1 MYLGKTM
8 AMESKSG
15 SRSPEKIPLRKASQT
30 ELSVLRLIQ
39 ARPSI
44 SRIELAHETGLST
57 AAITGV
63 VNALSERNLL
73 VEGTVTSVSVGRKR
87 VGLRLARTLGY
98 VIGVDLGTFNLR
110 IALTDLNGEPIS
122 QRQVA
127 TDMSQGRPAVLARCF
142 AQIREVIAEAGVAA
156 EEIRGIGIAFSGV
169 IDLEKGMILSY
180 PRPGFMESWRN
191 VPLREICELEFGVP
205 CVLEDSVRAI
215 AIMERSRGAGRNYQ
229 DFVYVDVGMGV
240 GATIFIHGKVYRGC
254 NGSAGE
260 FGHITVDENGP
271 LCCCGSYGCLEALAS
286 GARIIETVQTALAKG
301 VSSRVLEMAGGDPE
315 KITIEMIAL
324 AATEGDSLSYRSLS
338 ESAKHL
344 GAATADL
351 VNLLNPQAII
361 FGGAVFRAA
370 PDFMLEQLSG
380 MVRHRAM
387 EKSVN
392 DVALRKAET
401 LSDAGALGMAMITA
415 GSIMETVYG
424 DGVPEIAEDAAQPVA

>member
-1 MYLGKTM
+1 MLGTTM
-8 AMESKSG
+8 AMESKNGLRAPS
-15 SRSPEKIPLRKASQT
+15 KMPLRKAAQT
-30 ELSVLRLIQ
+30 ELSVLKLIQ

-63 VNALSERNLL
+63 VNSLSDRNLL
-73 VEGTVTSVSVGRKR
+73 VEGTVSSANVGRKR
-87 VGLRLARTLGY
+87 VGLRLTRSLGY

-110 IALTDLNGEPIS
+110 IAVTDLNGEPLA
-122 QRQVA
+122 QRQIA
-127 TDMSQGRPAVLARCF
+127 TEMSRGRPGVLARCF
-142 AQIREVIAEAGVAA
+142 AQIREVIAEAGLGAH
-156 EEIRGIGIAFSGV
+156 EIRGIGVAFSGM
-169 IDLEKGMILSY
+169 IDLERGMILSY

-215 AIMERSRGAGRNYQ
+215 AIMERFRGNGRNYQ

-240 GATIFIHGKVYRGC
+240 GATIFIQGKVYRGC

-301 VSSRVLEMAGGDPE
+301 VSSRVLEMASGDPLQ
-315 KITIEMIAL
+315 ITIEMIAL
-324 AATEGDSLSYRSLS
+324 AATEGDSLSYRALS

-392 DVALRKAET
+392 DVTLRKAET

-415 GSIMETVYG
+415 GTIMDAVYCE
-424 DGVPEIAEDAAQPVA
+424 GVPESAETSAQTVA